1 VKTLAGFS
9 ALLMLATGVFAQTTR
24 NFGSVVFPGGTSAT
38 TSGVTRNFGSVVFPG
53 SASVPTVR
61 TAPTPPVGIIHPKVF
76 GNGFRSV
83 VPVTGQ
89 NFRRI
94 AAGNRSV
101 RSNTSNTSGTFVYA
115 YPVFVGGYENS
126 MVGGDP
132 PPPPMA
138 PMAPPMV
145 QPPMTTMYSPDSTRP
160 VMIQVAPDNYSRPP
174 VGTYQPAAPEAADEP
189 VAGAERYLLAF
200 KDHTV
205 YSAVAYWF
213 DGDTLHYFTTGNT
226 HNQASVSL
234 LDSDLTTRLNKELG
248 IDFHLPATK

>member
-1 VKTLAGFS
+1 MKTLAGFC
-9 ALLMLATGVFAQTTR
+9 ALLLPATGVFAQTAR
-24 NFGSVVFPGGTSAT
+24 RFGSVVFPGGTST
-38 TSGVTRNFGSVVFPG
+38 TTPGVTRNFGSVVFPG

-61 TAPTPPVGIIHPKVF
+61 TAPTPPVGIIHGNAF
-76 GNGFRSV
+76 GNTFRSAGPV
-83 VPVTGQ
+83 VGQ

-94 AAGNRSV
+94 PSGNRPG
-101 RSNTSNTSGTFVYA
+101 RSSTSTFVYA

-138 PMAPPMV
+138 LPPMV
-145 QPPMTTMYSPDSTRP
+145 QPPLTTMYSPDTARP
-160 VMIQVAPDNYSRPP
+160 VVIQVTPDNYSRPP
-174 VGTYQPAAPEAADEP
+174 LSTYQPAAPEAADEP
-189 VAGAERYLLAF
+189 VAGAARYLLAF

-234 LDSDLTTRLNKELG
+234 LDRDLTARLNQELG
-248 IDFHLPATK
+248 IDFHLPAAK